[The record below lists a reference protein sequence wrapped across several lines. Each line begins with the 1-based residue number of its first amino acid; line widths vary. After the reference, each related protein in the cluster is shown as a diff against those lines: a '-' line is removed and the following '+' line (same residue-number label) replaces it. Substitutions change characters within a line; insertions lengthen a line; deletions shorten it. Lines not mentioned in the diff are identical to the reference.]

1 MAKVTAAARGRLGA
15 RPVAGARC
23 RPAGCRGPQRRRAA
37 WVRPTRAKNDEG
49 KEEVVETPEKAE
61 EPKLTAGGLAELVG
75 LGMGIPVP
83 ASVEIDME
91 KKQLIAEFEANNFV
105 SS

>member
-1 MAKVTAAARGRLGA
+1 M
-15 RPVAGARC
+15 
-23 RPAGCRGPQRRRAA
+23 
-37 WVRPTRAKNDEG
+37 
-49 KEEVVETPEKAE
+49 ETPEKAE

-105 SS
+105 RVHDHRPTQRSHTGALSDTLSLILCLSLSFSRARSKSTGTRATWTRKQGSTS

>member
-1 MAKVTAAARGRLGA
+1 MVGA
-15 RPVAGARC
+15 SC

-105 SS
+105 RVHDHRPTQRSHTWRSF

>member
-1 MAKVTAAARGRLGA
+1 MYLKLEALQQDRIYSLPMKILLFSKLWIKDFYVVERDGRLLACGA
-15 RPVAGARC
+15 LIPLG
-23 RPAGCRGPQRRRAA
+23 
-37 WVRPTRAKNDEG
+37 
-49 KEEVVETPEKAE
+49 
-61 EPKLTAGGLAELVG
+61 GGLAELVG